1 MQSENNNPYQIDDV
15 KPKSLNA
22 KFAAG
27 AVTFSIGAIAL
38 SQLFNPAL
46 AQALVGTF
54 GQPVQAEAQSTSA
67 ESNQITQGQPSSTGT
82 STSTAPAV
90 EFNAT
95 PISEIGSNSA
105 NHVLVTESLSAQT
118 PSALAES
125 IALATPGV
133 AAPKAAPKP
142 FLNSIALPTASDQ
155 AAANLSSATPYG
167 SSTNGG
173 SQAGG
178 NSASGGKTSG
188 GSNSQFTRSHE
199 SESEH
204 FSKASEKH
212 ERESNDHDDEGDDD

>member
-1 MQSENNNPYQIDDV
+1 MQNESNNPYQVDDV

-54 GQPVQAEAQSTSA
+54 GQPVQNDVQSASAETNQIAQAQSGSSGA
-67 ESNQITQGQPSSTGT
+67 SNSTMPAGELN
-82 STSTAPAV
+82 APA
-90 EFNAT
+90 
-95 PISEIGSNSA
+95 ISGVDSNSA
-105 NHVLVTESLSAQT
+105 NHVLVTESLAAQT
-118 PSALAES
+118 PNSLAES

-133 AAPKAAPKP
+133 AAPKATPKP
-142 FLNSIALPTASDQ
+142 FLNSNALPTASDQ

-188 GSNSQFTRSHE
+188 GSSSQFTRSHE

>member
-1 MQSENNNPYQIDDV
+1 MQNENNNPYQVDDV

-54 GQPVQAEAQSTSA
+54 GQPVQADVQSASVDA
-67 ESNQITQGQPSSTGT
+67 NHAAQGQPTLTVTPTSST
-82 STSTAPAV
+82 PAG
-90 EFNAT
+90 EFNAST
-95 PISEIGSNSA
+95 ISEVGSNSA
-105 NHVLVTESLSAQT
+105 NHALVTESLSAQL
-118 PSALAES
+118 PGALAES
-125 IALATPGV
+125 VALATPGV
-133 AAPKAAPKP
+133 AVPKAAPKP

-188 GSNSQFTRSHE
+188 GSSSQFTRSHE
-199 SESEH
+199 SESEY